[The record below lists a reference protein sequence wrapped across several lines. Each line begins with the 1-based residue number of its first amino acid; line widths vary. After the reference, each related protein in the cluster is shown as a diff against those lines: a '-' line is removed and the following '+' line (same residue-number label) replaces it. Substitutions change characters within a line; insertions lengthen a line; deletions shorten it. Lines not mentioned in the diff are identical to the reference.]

1 MPELPLPAV
10 RYRPKLSDVARLA
23 GVGNATVSRVLN
35 GGQNVSPETAR
46 RIGEIIRELGYKPN
60 RAARSLKGASSGII
74 GMIVPSI
81 SDMFFSRCAEAVEEI
96 VRENGGMLIVTA
108 SHNNSLAVLDSF
120 HQLMLHQI
128 DGLILVQ
135 SAQHEESLLHEL
147 ETANIPVVGIDRPLP
162 GKRFTSVVC
171 ANFEG
176 ARSGTAHLLEH
187 GYVHVVSVGINSG
200 LYTMRERHQGYLAAM
215 REAGRSPVHSEVS
228 DLASAREVLARALS
242 RGERPVAIFAGN
254 NLTARYLLEAATQL
268 RLRMP
273 QDLAM
278 LSFDDF
284 DLADALNPPMS
295 VVQQPVDDLGRQ
307 AAKLLFRQM
316 DGGGSGTPAATAEDP
331 GPTLTLPTRLVL
343 RGSCGCHLQPDQA
356 PLRP

>member
-1 MPELPLPAV
+1 MTEPPLSVV
-10 RYRPKLSDVARLA
+10 RQRPKLRDVARLA

-46 RIGEIIRELGYKPN
+46 RIEEIIRELGYKPN

-81 SDMFFSRCAEAVEEI
+81 ADMFFSRCAEAVEEI

-108 SHNNSLAVLDSF
+108 SHNSSRAVLDSF

-135 SAQHEESLLHEL
+135 SAQHEASLLHEL
-147 ETANIPVVGIDRPLP
+147 ETAAIPVVGIDRPLP
-162 GKRFTSVVC
+162 GTRFTSVVTG
-171 ANFEG
+171 NFEG
-176 ARSGTAHLLEH
+176 ARAGTQHLLEH
-187 GYVHVVSVGINSG
+187 GYPNVISVGINSD

-215 REAGRSPVHSEVS
+215 QEAGTTPVHYEIFH
-228 DLASAREVLARALS
+228 LAAAREVLTRELARRAPPL
-242 RGERPVAIFAGN
+242 AIFAGN
-254 NLTARYLLEAATQL
+254 NLTARFLLEASTQL
-268 RLRMP
+268 RIRMP
-273 QDLAM
+273 QELAM

-295 VVQQPVDDLGRQ
+295 VVQQPVDELGRQ

-316 DGGGSGTPAATAEDP
+316 DPGNSTADEP
-331 GPTLTLPTRLVL
+331 GVTLTLPTCLVL
-343 RGSCGCHLQPDQA
+343 RGSCGCPTPADRSHLRA
-356 PLRP
+356 

>member
-1 MPELPLPAV
+1 MTEPP
-10 RYRPKLSDVARLA
+10 RTTTRQRPKLSDVARLA

-35 GGQNVSPETAR
+35 GGQNVSPETAH
-46 RIGEIIRELGYKPN
+46 RIEGIIRELGYKPN
-60 RAARSLKGASSGII
+60 RAARSLKGASSGIV

-108 SHNNSLAVLDSF
+108 SHDSSRAVLDSF

-135 SAQHEESLLHEL
+135 SAQHDASLLHEL
-147 ETANIPVVGIDRPLP
+147 ETAAIPVVGIDRPLP
-162 GKRFTSVVC
+162 GERFSSVVC

-176 ARSGTAHLLEH
+176 ARSGTQHLLEH
-187 GYVHVVSVGINSG
+187 RYSDVISVGINSD

-215 REAGRSPVHSEVS
+215 HEAGKMPVHYDVS
-228 DLASAREVLARALS
+228 GLASAREVLTRELS
-242 RGERPVAIFAGN
+242 RRKPPLAIFAGN
-254 NLTARYLLEAATQL
+254 NLSARFLLEAATSL

-273 QDLAM
+273 QELAM

-316 DGGGSGTPAATAEDP
+316 DPGNTRAEEPGAT
-331 GPTLTLPTRLVL
+331 LCLPTRLVL
-343 RGSCGCHLQPDQA
+343 RGSCGCPIQA
-356 PLRP
+356 ERSLLST